1 MIIRVLQSRQID
13 VPLKGIQAGYVQIG
27 GIGSGTTNH
36 KYFSLSVQG
45 VATKGCNGL
54 QWLVQ
59 MQVVVQSKTKSKK
72 GKA

>member
-1 MIIRVLQSRQID
+1 M
-13 VPLKGIQAGYVQIG
+13 QIG
-27 GIGSGTTNH
+27 GVGSGTANH

-59 MQVVVQSKTKSKK
+59 MQVVVQSKTKSKEENGIIIK
-72 GKA
+72 SFFKNDEFRLQRFENE

>member
-1 MIIRVLQSRQID
+1 M
-13 VPLKGIQAGYVQIG
+13 QIG
-27 GIGSGTTNH
+27 GKGSGTTNH